1 MSGLIAILALALSA
15 APPVQQ
21 ASAAVDWDLAAATFV
36 DNRADG
42 SRPPMGKGGARCAA
56 YWTTHAGAL
65 TRKALPPE
73 AIAKFDPEL
82 TSRDEAGM
90 NAMVFSQLTRSERD
104 YAKGKEEAAAGLLAR
119 LLTGDRAS
127 LVSYFK
133 QLGECSMGEG

>member
-1 MSGLIAILALALSA
+1 MAGLIAILALGLSA
-15 APPVQQ
+15 TPPALQAP
-21 ASAAVDWDLAAATFV
+21 AAVDWDLAVATFAA
-36 DNRADG
+36 NRGDG
-42 SRPPMGKGGARCAA
+42 SKPPMGKGGARCAA

-82 TSRDEAGM
+82 TSSDEAGM

-104 YAKGKEEAAAGLLAR
+104 YVKGKEEAAAVLAK

-133 QLGECSMGEG
+133 QLGVCSMGAG